1 MPLSRTIVVSPQRV
15 SLALASLLAVTFVGA
30 CKPGPSAPAIVAAA
44 PAAVV
49 APVLPAG
56 SGCGPTIARTQAV
69 VDSDVATGNLNAP
82 VGERFSG
89 DLRRAA
95 EACRAGQEREA
106 LGLLAAA
113 KARYG
118 YP

>member
-1 MPLSRTIVVSPQRV
+1 VSPHRA
-15 SLALASLLAVTFVGA
+15 SRALATLLALSLVGA
-30 CKPGPSAPAIVAAA
+30 CKPNASAPSVVAAA
-44 PAAVV
+44 PATVPAPAV
-49 APVLPAG
+49 PQG
-56 SGCGPTIARTQAV
+56 NGCGPTIARTQAV

-82 VGERFSG
+82 VGERFSA

-95 EACRAGQEREA
+95 DVCQAGQEREA

-118 YP
+118 YRQDAVR